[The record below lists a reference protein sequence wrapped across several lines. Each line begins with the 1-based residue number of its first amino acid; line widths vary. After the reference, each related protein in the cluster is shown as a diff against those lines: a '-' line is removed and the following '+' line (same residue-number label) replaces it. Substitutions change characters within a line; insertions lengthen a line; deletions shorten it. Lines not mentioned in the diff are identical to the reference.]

1 MKRLS
6 LLYCTIILTL
16 GLVACGSDSS
26 EPKIDTEKKDDITDK
41 IEPAE
46 VEELVEKDEVEEVI
60 DKKDIEAYLDE
71 VKVAYLELISLS
83 GRLNELREASAA
95 GEIEDS
101 VFGDVISEEI
111 IPANTVLV
119 EKIEAIAT
127 PDDKTAETND
137 VLMDAVENQLLAFT
151 EKNGI

>member
-1 MKRLS
+1 MK
-6 LLYCTIILTL
+6 
-16 GLVACGSDSS
+16 
-26 EPKIDTEKKDDITDK
+26 K
-41 IEPAE
+41 
-46 VEELVEKDEVEEVI
+46 VI

-83 GRLNELREASAA
+83 GRWNELREASVA

-101 VFGDVISEEI
+101 VFGDGISEEI

-137 VLMDAVENQLLAFT
+137 VLMDAAENQLLAFT
-151 EKNGI
+151 EIIYTIETGDSSKISSTNALLNKVRESDIEFAKRIDELITEYDINPE